1 MNKSE
6 RKRNGGIRKD
16 KSGRRRGRRGRHIG
30 SGTNLRRQQQ
40 EEEWIIFDILTKLS
54 SLI

>member
-16 KSGRRRGRRGRHIG
+16 KSGQRKGHCKRHIG
-30 SGTNLRRQQQ
+30 SRTNLRRQQQ